1 MALIEALYEIL
12 EHPFSMLG
20 VCTEM
25 VGFLGLLWISF
36 LIGLVIAWSWK
47 PKWVTR
53 ESDKLT
59 LCASKIL
66 DSSFPSS
73 PCRALMSPLKSFGS
87 FSKWNSFLVR
97 SSNCEASW
105 VVDNNNNNLVHQ
117 NLSPVPPT
125 EYEDCRMVS
134 NGKLESVQILD
145 LDEAGNRKSRIP
157 CTDSF
162 QFSNDVML
170 YDLSQLNEE
179 HSNVA
184 SLVTEEDL
192 KHLNQL
198 VEVKDGGPTWIHM
211 MDRSTPTMR
220 YEAWRRDPKNG
231 PPQYRSS
238 TVFEDASPEIV
249 RDFFWDDDFRPK
261 WDDMLAYSA
270 ILDECSITGT
280 MLVHWIRKFP
290 FFCSDREY
298 IIGRRIW
305 ESGRS
310 YFCVTKGVPCSSVP
324 RQDKPRRVDLYY
336 SSWFSLPEHWTI
348 ACPVKRIVTNSYI
361 HLNYTWSVESKRG
374 EGQLTACEVL
384 LFHHED
390 MGIPWEIAKLGV
402 RQGMWGT
409 VKKIEPGLRAYQK
422 ARASGAALSQPAF
435 MAQINTKINPELLRS
450 LGFNEN
456 LSENEAATASEKSL
470 GLNIPKLLI
479 FGGAIILACSF
490 DRGLLTKGF
499 IFNVGRRFGNMGKNA
514 RLNAGTT

>member
-1 MALIEALYEIL
+1 MALIEALYDIL
-12 EHPFSMLG
+12 EHPSSMLG
-20 VCTEM
+20 VRTET
-25 VGFLGLLWISF
+25 VGFLGPLWISF
-36 LIGLVIAWSWK
+36 LIGLIIGWSWK

-53 ESDKLT
+53 ESDKLAS
-59 LCASKIL
+59 CVSKIL
-66 DSSFPSS
+66 ESSLPSS
-73 PCRALMSPLKSFGS
+73 PCRFLMSPLKSFGS
-87 FSKWNSFLVR
+87 FSQWNSFLVR

-105 VVDNNNNNLVHQ
+105 VVDNNNNLEHQ
-117 NLSPVPPT
+117 KPSHVPPT
-125 EYEDCRMVS
+125 EYEDC
-134 NGKLESVQILD
+134 
-145 LDEAGNRKSRIP
+145 SR
-157 CTDSF
+157 
-162 QFSNDVML
+162 
-170 YDLSQLNEE
+170 SQLNEE
-179 HSNVA
+179 QSNIA

-198 VEVKDGGPTWIHM
+198 VEVKDGGSTWIHM

-220 YEAWRRDPKNG
+220 YQAWRRDPKTG

-249 RDFFWDDDFRPK
+249 RDLFWDDDFRTK

-324 RQDKPRRVDLYY
+324 RRDKPRRVDLYY
-336 SSWFSLPEHWTI
+336 SSWCI
-348 ACPVKRIVTNSYI
+348 RA
-361 HLNYTWSVESKRG
+361 VESRRG
-374 EGQLTACEVL
+374 DGQLTACEVL

-422 ARASGAALSQPAF
+422 ARASGAELSRPAF

-450 LGFNEN
+450 LGGDEN
-456 LSENEAATASEKSL
+456 LSENEAATTTSEKSL
-470 GLNIPKLLI
+470 GRNIPKLLI

-490 DRGLLTKGF
+490 DRGLLTKAF
-499 IFNVGRRFGNMGKNA
+499 IFNVGRRFGNMGRNA

>member
-1 MALIEALYEIL
+1 MALIEALYDIL
-12 EHPFSMLG
+12 EHPSSMIGL
-20 VCTEM
+20 CTET
-25 VGFLGLLWISF
+25 VGFLGPLWISF
-36 LIGLVIAWSWK
+36 LIGLIIGWSWK

-59 LCASKIL
+59 SCVSKIL
-66 DSSFPSS
+66 ESSLLSS
-73 PCRALMSPLKSFGS
+73 PCRSLMSVLESFGS
-87 FSKWNSFLVR
+87 FSQWNSFLVR

-105 VVDNNNNNLVHQ
+105 VVDNSNNNNNLEHQ
-117 NLSPVPPT
+117 NLSHVPPT
-125 EYEDCRMVS
+125 EYEDCR
-134 NGKLESVQILD
+134 
-145 LDEAGNRKSRIP
+145 
-157 CTDSF
+157 
-162 QFSNDVML
+162 
-170 YDLSQLNEE
+170 SQLNEE
-179 HSNVA
+179 QSNIA
-184 SLVTEEDL
+184 TLVTEEDL

-198 VEVKDGGPTWIHM
+198 VEVKDGGSTWIHM

-220 YEAWRRDPKNG
+220 YQAWRRDPKTG

-249 RDFFWDDDFRPK
+249 RDFFWDDDFRTK

-324 RQDKPRRVDLYY
+324 RRDKPKRVDLYY
-336 SSWFSLPEHWTI
+336 SSWCI
-348 ACPVKRIVTNSYI
+348 RA
-361 HLNYTWSVESKRG
+361 VESKRG
-374 EGQLTACEVL
+374 DGQLTACEVL

-422 ARASGAALSQPAF
+422 ARASGAELSRPAF
-435 MAQINTKINPELLRS
+435 MAQMNTKINPVLLRS
-450 LGFNEN
+450 LGGDEN
-456 LSENEAATASEKSL
+456 LSENEAATTTSEKSL
-470 GLNIPKLLI
+470 GQNIPKLLI

-490 DRGLLTKGF
+490 DRALLTKAF
-499 IFNVGRRFGNMGKNA
+499 IFNVGRRFGNMGRNA
-514 RLNAGTT
+514 RFNAGTT

>member
-1 MALIEALYEIL
+1 MALTEALYDIL
-12 EHPFSMLG
+12 EHPSSMLG
-20 VCTEM
+20 VCTET
-25 VGFLGLLWISF
+25 VGFLGPLWISF
-36 LIGLVIAWSWK
+36 LIGLIIGWSWK

-59 LCASKIL
+59 SCVSKIL
-66 DSSFPSS
+66 ESSLPSS
-73 PCRALMSPLKSFGS
+73 PCRFLMSPLKSFGS
-87 FSKWNSFLVR
+87 FSQWNSFLVR
-97 SSNCEASW
+97 SSNREPSW
-105 VVDNNNNNLVHQ
+105 VVDNNNNNNK
-117 NLSPVPPT
+117 NLEHHKPSHVPPT
-125 EYEDCRMVS
+125 EYEDCR
-134 NGKLESVQILD
+134 
-145 LDEAGNRKSRIP
+145 
-157 CTDSF
+157 
-162 QFSNDVML
+162 
-170 YDLSQLNEE
+170 SQLNEE
-179 HSNVA
+179 QSNIA

-198 VEVKDGGPTWIHM
+198 VEVKDGGSTWIHM

-220 YEAWRRDPKNG
+220 YQAWKRDPKTG

-249 RDFFWDDDFRPK
+249 KDFFWDDDFRTK
-261 WDDMLAYSA
+261 WDDMLTYSA

-324 RQDKPRRVDLYY
+324 RRDKPRRVDLYY
-336 SSWFSLPEHWTI
+336 SSWCI
-348 ACPVKRIVTNSYI
+348 RA
-361 HLNYTWSVESKRG
+361 VESMRG
-374 EGQLTACEVL
+374 DGQLTACEVL

-422 ARASGAALSQPAF
+422 ARASGAELSRPAF

-450 LGFNEN
+450 LGGDEN
-456 LSENEAATASEKSL
+456 LSENEAATTTSEKSL
-470 GLNIPKLLI
+470 GQNIPKLLI

-490 DRGLLTKGF
+490 DRGLLTKAF
-499 IFNVGRRFGNMGKNA
+499 IFNVGRRFGNMGRNA